1 MTWLILGTFL
11 FIVASVVLVLII
23 LAQRPQGGGLAS
35 AFGGSGGGSTDTA
48 FGGRTGDVLTYATIG
63 AFIGY
68 VFIAITLNILDNRLM
83 TGDIAEIEAGE
94 AAVGS
99 PLAEDA
105 LEFVPNDF
113 VAETT
118 GITPP
123 AESSS
128 SGFGVAPLGST
139 ENDLP
144 GQE

>member
-83 TGDIAEIEAGE
+83 SSSVAEIEAAE
-94 AAVGS
+94 SVVGS
-99 PLAEDA
+99 PLADEA
-105 LEFVPNDF
+105 LQTVPSDF
-113 VAETT
+113 VAESANV
-118 GITPP
+118 TPP
-123 AESSS
+123 AQSSVTP
-128 SGFGVAPLGST
+128 GVAPLGST

>member
-83 TGDIAEIEAGE
+83 TGDIAEIEAAE
-94 AAVGS
+94 SVVGS

-118 GITPP
+118 GVAP
-123 AESSS
+123 ATESSS
-128 SGFGVAPLGST
+128 NGFGVAPLGST

>member
-68 VFIAITLNILDNRLM
+68 VFIAITLNILDTRLM
-83 TGDIAEIEAGE
+83 SNSVAEID
-94 AAVGS
+94 AAESVVGS
-99 PLAEDA
+99 PLADDA
-105 LEFVPNDF
+105 LQTVPTDF
-113 VAETT
+113 VAETANVAS
-118 GITPP
+118 P
-123 AESSS
+123 AESSVS
-128 SGFGVAPLGST
+128 PVVAPLGST

>member
-83 TGDIAEIEAGE
+83 SNDIAEIEAGE
-94 AAVGS
+94 AVVGS
-99 PLAEDA
+99 PLAEEA
-105 LEFVPNDF
+105 LQAVPTDF
-113 VAETT
+113 VADTVNVA
-118 GITPP
+118 PP
-123 AESSS
+123 VDSAVSP
-128 SGFGVAPLGST
+128 VIAPLGST

>member
-83 TGDIAEIEAGE
+83 SSDMADIEAGE
-94 AAVGS
+94 AVVGS
-99 PLAEDA
+99 PLAEEA
-105 LEFVPNDF
+105 LETVPTEF
-113 VAETT
+113 VAETA
-118 GITPP
+118 GVTPP
-123 AESSS
+123 AESTSS
-128 SGFGVAPLGST
+128 IGVAPLGST

>member
-83 TGDIAEIEAGE
+83 SNDIAEIEAGE
-94 AAVGS
+94 AVVGS
-99 PLAEDA
+99 PLAEEA
-105 LEFVPNDF
+105 LRTVPTDF
-113 VAETT
+113 VAETANVA
-118 GITPP
+118 PP
-123 AESSS
+123 VDASVSP
-128 SGFGVAPLGST
+128 GVAPVGST